1 MTSNATMAVVLPK
14 PPNEGVLYI
23 STSDMIVITKNQV
36 GTHPFY
42 V

>member
-23 STSDMIVITKNQV
+23 PTSDMIVITKNQV